1 MVDEIA
7 DLGASHVALVVTW
20 AQRDVRSS
28 RIARSGETID
38 DAVLEAAIARAHR
51 RGLAVVVFPI
61 LTVERTA
68 PGQWRGTVD
77 PEDRDAWWLD
87 YERFILHY
95 AGIAAARKT
104 AALLVGS
111 ELGSTETWRDRWY
124 HLLSRV
130 ERVYDGALIYSANW
144 DHYPMVSFW
153 ARLDAVGVTGYFRL
167 TEDNDASQAELT
179 RAWRRRR
186 AELEAFA
193 AEQGK
198 PLWITEVGYRSA
210 DGAAIDP
217 WDYTR
222 EAEVDLEEQRRCYA
236 AFIDAWTGSSL
247 AGAFFWNWYDDGER
261 GYTPRGKPAE
271 QLLRDWY
278 R

>member
-28 RIARSGETID
+28 SIAPSSETIA

-51 RGLAVVVFPI
+51 RGLKVVVFPI

-95 AGIAAARKT
+95 AGIAAAENT

-111 ELGSTETWRDRWY
+111 ELGSTETWRGRWY

-130 ERVYDGALIYSANW
+130 ERVYDGALVYSANW

-167 TEDNDASQAELT
+167 TEDDDASQKELT
-179 RAWRRRR
+179 HAWKQRR
-186 AELEAFA
+186 AELERFA
-193 AEQGK
+193 AEHGK

-210 DGAAIDP
+210 NGAAIDP

-222 EAEVDLEEQRRCYA
+222 EAEADVEEQRRCYA
-236 AFIDAWTGSSL
+236 AFIEAWTGSGL
-247 AGAFFWNWYDDGER
+247 EGAFFWNWYDDGER

-271 QLLRDWY
+271 KLLRDWY